1 MRVPVL
7 VGEQQV
13 AIADHRPAPAARVH
27 DRSGQRAP
35 GQLRQRRTRRYC
47 PAGFVDGQRFTGQ
60 HRFVALQSA
69 DLQQPDVGGDD
80 VAQAQLDDV
89 AGHPR
94 GDLDC
99 GLPPV
104 AQDRCVV
111 ADARVQRLGG
121 LLI

>member
-1 MRVPVL
+1 LSTVS
-7 VGEQQV
+7 
-13 AIADHRPAPAARVH
+13 D
-27 DRSGQRAP
+27 
-35 GQLRQRRTRRYC
+35 
-47 PAGFVDGQRFTGQ
+47 FTGQ

-69 DLQQPDVGGDD
+69 DLKQPDVGRDD
-80 VAQAQLDDV
+80 VAHAQLDDV
-89 AGHPR
+89 AGHQR